1 MSVITRRLCDQH
13 FNVYC
18 KGSPEMIS
26 TLCRPE
32 TIPLDFHQQLDI
44 YAQQG
49 YRVIAVAYKPLAT
62 KVNYPKIQR
71 ISREKIECD
80 LEFLGF
86 VILENRLKEDT
97 TSVINSLMKA
107 NVRTIMVTG
116 DNILTA
122 LSVAKDCGMVVKG
135 QNVIIVNARQN
146 VMKANGHELYYNLS
160 GQGSSSIENKSP
172 EGALTPNGCGGDY
185 ALMTN
190 SNSVTSLQTVDTC
203 TQTTSVT
210 MSIKDIESGLKVDEY
225 EGSLMEHNLNN
236 YRFAMTGKTWAMVR
250 EYFPDLVPKF
260 VTRGTIFAR
269 MSPEQKQQLVMELQD
284 LGYYV
289 AMCGDG
295 ANDCGAL
302 KAAHTGIS
310 LSDAESS
317 VASPFTSK
325 NPTIACV
332 PNIVKEGRAAL
343 VTSFGIF
350 KYMAAYSL
358 VQFASVII
366 LYSIDS
372 NLTDLEYLYIDLFM
386 ISVFAFFFGKTESYD
401 GPLTKQ
407 PPLNSLIALSPI
419 ASLTFHLIVAIFLQ
433 TAGWNY
439 VQTQPWFEPF
449 NFTEDKEEKNDL
461 GCHQNYTI
469 FIISCFQY
477 IILAFVF
484 SKGAP
489 YRKSVLS
496 NYGFLISLLINTGIT
511 LYMTIDPPNWLADL
525 MGLVVP
531 PDMTFRLT
539 LLGYGIFNF
548 IIALI
553 IEMFIVEYFLSN
565 KLRYKFHNIH
575 KSHKKFLGIENDL
588 RRSPNWPPISSL
600 TSEIPSN
607 IEDKTSPMSFAEL
620 SVVEN
625 TDPDAAMLDQ
635 NSILNSFFEQY
646 EELNDVMVDHP
657 SSESKSSPEPKSP
670 SISSVLDIDQAIPGM
685 ITHQEHPIKNGL
697 KSPLHTIKE
706 NKDNILNGHENV
718 TQNDNNKDMQSLEMK
733 NLEVKSIGNLENDI
747 IQQS

>member
-1 MSVITRRLCDQH
+1 
-13 FNVYC
+13 
-18 KGSPEMIS
+18 MIS
-26 TLCRPE
+26 TLCRPD
-32 TIPLDFHQQLDI
+32 TIPVDFHQKLDI

-49 YRVIAVAYKPLAT
+49 YRIIAVAYKPLAA

-86 VILENRLKEDT
+86 VILENRLKADT
-97 TSVINSLMKA
+97 TSVISSLMKA
-107 NVRTIMVTG
+107 NLRTIMVTG

-122 LSVAKDCGMVVKG
+122 LSVAKDCGMITKG
-135 QNVIIVNARQN
+135 QNVIIVNSRQN
-146 VMKANGHELYYNLS
+146 SMKANGHELYYNLS
-160 GQGSSSIENKSP
+160 GQGGGAGDNKSP
-172 EGALTPNGCGGDY
+172 VEALTPNGCGGDY
-185 ALMTN
+185 ALMSN
-190 SNSVTSLQTVDTC
+190 SNSVASFQTVDTY
-203 TQTTSVT
+203 TQTTSVA
-210 MSIKDIESGLKVDEY
+210 MSTKDIEAGFKIDEY
-225 EGSLMEHNLNN
+225 EDRMEHDLNN

-325 NPTIACV
+325 SPTIACV
-332 PNIVKEGRAAL
+332 PNVVKEGRAAL

-407 PPLNSLIALSPI
+407 APLNSLIALSPI
-419 ASLTFHLIVAIFLQ
+419 ASLAFHLIVAISLQ
-433 TAGWNY
+433 TVGWYY
-439 VQTQPWFEPF
+439 VQAQPWFEPF
-449 NFTEDKEEKNDL
+449 NFTEDKEDKNLL
-461 GCHQNYTI
+461 GCHENYTI
-469 FIISCFQY
+469 FVISCYQY
-477 IILAFVF
+477 MILAFIF

-496 NYGFLISLLINTGIT
+496 NYGFLISILVNIGIT
-511 LYMTIDPPNWLADL
+511 LYMTIDPPSWLANV

-531 PDMTFRLT
+531 PDLTFRLT
-539 LLGYGIFNF
+539 LLGFGVFNF
-548 IIALI
+548 IIAIIIEMLI
-553 IEMFIVEYFLSN
+553 IEYFLFN

-575 KSHKKFLGIENDL
+575 KSRKKFLVIENDL

-600 TSEIPSN
+600 TSEIPPS
-607 IEDKTSPMSFAEL
+607 IEDKSSPMSFAEL

-625 TDPDAAMLDQ
+625 TDADATTLDQ
-635 NSILNSFFEQY
+635 SSILNSFFENY

-670 SISSVLDIDQAIPGM
+670 SISSVLGLDQQLPGM
-685 ITHQEHPIKNGL
+685 VRARKDSGIELGTTNGL
-697 KSPLHTIKE
+697 KSPMKAFTEPDKKE
-706 NKDNILNGHENV
+706 NLSNGH
-718 TQNDNNKDMQSLEMK
+718 DNNDDDEREQSLEMLNINSNHISHLRK
-733 NLEVKSIGNLENDI
+733 LEQEEN
-747 IQQS
+747 QQS

>member
-1 MSVITRRLCDQH
+1 
-13 FNVYC
+13 
-18 KGSPEMIS
+18 MIS
-26 TLCRPE
+26 TLCRENTLPA
-32 TIPLDFHQQLDI
+32 DFHEKLDI

-49 YRVIAVAYKPLAT
+49 YRIIAVAYKPLAT

-86 VILENRLKEDT
+86 VILENRLKADT
-97 TSVINSLMKA
+97 TSVISSLMKA
-107 NVRTIMVTG
+107 NLRTIMVTG

-122 LSVAKDCGMVVKG
+122 LSVAKDCAMIAKG

-146 VMKANGHELYYNLS
+146 NLKANGHELYYNLS
-160 GQGSSSIENKSP
+160 GQVGGGGYSKSP
-172 EGALTPNGCGGDY
+172 AEASTPNGCGGDY
-185 ALMTN
+185 ALMSN
-190 SNSVTSLQTVDTC
+190 SNSMASFQTVDTI
-203 TQTTSVT
+203 TQTTSVA
-210 MSIKDIESGLKVDEY
+210 MSIKDIEAGFKIDEFD
-225 EGSLMEHNLNN
+225 ERMEHDLNN
-236 YRFAMTGKTWAMVR
+236 YRFAMTGKTWSMVR

-325 NPTIACV
+325 SPTIACV

-407 PPLNSLIALSPI
+407 APLNSLIALSPI
-419 ASLTFHLIVAIFLQ
+419 ASLALHLIVAISLQ
-433 TAGWNY
+433 TVGWY
-439 VQTQPWFEPF
+439 HVQSQPWFEPF
-449 NFTEDKEEKNDL
+449 NFTEDKEDKNLL
-461 GCHQNYTI
+461 GCHENYTI

-489 YRKSVLS
+489 YRKSIFS
-496 NYGFLISLLINTGIT
+496 NYGFLISIVVNTAIT
-511 LYMTIDPPNWLADL
+511 LYMTIDPPIWLANA

-531 PDMTFRLT
+531 PDIGFRLT
-539 LLGYGIFNF
+539 LLGYGVVSF

-553 IEMFIVEYFLSN
+553 IEMLIIEYFLSN

-575 KSHKKFLGIENDL
+575 KSRKKFMEIENDL
-588 RRSPNWPPISSL
+588 RRNPKWPPISSL
-600 TSEIPSN
+600 TSVLPTSID
-607 IEDKTSPMSFAEL
+607 DKSSPMSFAEL
-620 SVVEN
+620 SVIEN
-625 TDPDAAMLDQ
+625 TDADATTLEQ
-635 NSILNSFFEQY
+635 TSILNSFFEQY
-646 EELNDVMVDHP
+646 EELDDVMVDHP
-657 SSESKSSPEPKSP
+657 SSDSKSSPEPKSP
-670 SISSVLDIDQAIPGM
+670 SISSVLGLEHQLPGSV
-685 ITHQEHPIKNGL
+685 ISNGT
-697 KSPLHTIKE
+697 KSPVEIIAESDINPNHHKKE
-706 NKDNILNGHENV
+706 NLFNGKDVKLEDD
-718 TQNDNNKDMQSLEMK
+718 NDKEQALEMLNISNNHNSYPK
-733 NLEVKSIGNLENDI
+733 NNLEHGEN
-747 IQQS
+747 QLS